1 MVGRLIRCTQ
11 GHVFDAA
18 SHNACPVCGEQWE
31 TQPAPPKPPSPD
43 PRPVI
48 SPKLLASLIAALAI
62 VVVGATALKLLPSGV
77 PSGQNV
83 SADLRDKNTTA
94 EPVVRE
100 AVSPS
105 SNSGPAP
112 AASRRQEAGLGISV
126 PSSANP
132 DSRSGN
138 ASAGGSPS
146 STPAPSVSKDAFLD
160 FRVDPQDTYK
170 RSEKGKPLDDSGLPA
185 LDYPDAKILRLQ
197 GRLQLSDLLIDT
209 LVQFSATDSMK
220 AKPAPRAVAILTKL
234 SERKIVAASVELA
247 NAYFG
252 GRGVAQ
258 NDAIA
263 LSYLRSAAEAGV
275 GSARLTLARILSEGR
290 IVLPDS
296 ARARELA
303 TLAARD
309 GIAGAGPFARE
320 LGLDPST
327 FGPIGPELN
336 KMATEGDKR
345 VVALASS
352 FIKDKLASGYMALS
366 LYGAKFSA
374 DPDLKRDVPDLARKA
389 ATLGISNGLQ
399 ILAFLYRDGALVS
412 QNNYEAYL
420 WYSLAHRFCGTPA
433 WCRDEEKTIALL
445 VKPIDR
451 REIDNLTAAISQFV
465 TPESDVTKSR

>member
-1 MVGRLIRCTQ
+1 M
-11 GHVFDAA
+11 
-18 SHNACPVCGEQWE
+18 
-31 TQPAPPKPPSPD
+31 PPTPPSPD
-43 PRPVI
+43 PKPVI
-48 SPKLLASLIAALAI
+48 WPKLLAGLIAALAV
-62 VVVGATALKLLPSGV
+62 VVVGAAALRFLPSGV

-94 EPVVRE
+94 EPAARE
-100 AVSPS
+100 AVSSS
-105 SNSGPAP
+105 SNGPAP
-112 AASRRQEAGLGISV
+112 AGSRRQEVGPGISV
-126 PSSANP
+126 PSSTNP
-132 DSRSGN
+132 DSRSSN

-146 STPAPSVSKDAFLD
+146 STPAPSLSTDALLD

-170 RSEKGKPLDDSGLPA
+170 RSENGKPLNDSGLPA
-185 LDYPDAKILRLQ
+185 IDYPDAKLLQ
-197 GRLQLSDLLIDT
+197 LKGRLQLSDLLIDT

-220 AKPAPRAVAILTKL
+220 ARPTPRAVAILTKL
-234 SERKIVAASVELA
+234 SERKIAAASVELA

-258 NDAIA
+258 NDAVA
-263 LSYLRSAAEAGV
+263 LGYLRSAAEAGV

-303 TLAARD
+303 RLAARD
-309 GIAGAGPFARE
+309 GIAGAGPLARE

-327 FGPIGPELN
+327 FGPVGPELN

-345 VVALASS
+345 VVALANS
-352 FIKDKLASGYMALS
+352 FIGDKLASGYMALS

-374 DPDLKRDVPDLARKA
+374 DPNLKREVPDLARKA
-389 ATLGISNGLQ
+389 ATLGSSNGLQ

-412 QNNYEAYL
+412 QNHYEAYL

-433 WCRDEEKTIALL
+433 WCRDEEKTIALFA
-445 VKPIDR
+445 KPIDR

-465 TPESDVTKSR
+465 MPESDVTKSR